1 MCGGGGDDDGAK
13 EMRRQEA
20 ERQAQ
25 IAAGTKNVNEAFGS
39 FTDDYYGGIEKAYL
53 DYYAPQL
60 EQQYKDARQQI
71 ILKSPGGTANSGFAK
86 RMAELEQMY
95 QQELGAISGRAL
107 DTSRGRRAEVEQN
120 RSNLL
125 SQVNTGLKAA
135 SAASLAAE
143 QAKYLSQMPSF
154 SPLADI
160 FAQAT
165 ADVANANIAASN
177 GYKPVTPLVFNKR
190 GNNALNVVN

>member
-1 MCGGGGDDDGAK
+1 MCGGGGGDDGSK
-13 EMRRQEA
+13 ELRRQEA

-25 IAAGTKNVNEAFGS
+25 IAAGTKNVDNAFS
-39 FTDDYYGGIEKAYL
+39 TFNDDYYGQIEQSYN

-60 EQQYKDARQQI
+60 QQQYDDARKTI
-71 ILKSPGGTANSGFAK
+71 ILKAPGGTANSGFAK
-86 RMAELEQMY
+86 RMAELEQQY
-95 QQELGAISGRAL
+95 QQELGSIRGRAL
-107 DTSRGRRAEVEQN
+107 DASRSRRAEVEQN

-143 QAKYLSQMPSF
+143 QAKYLSQPGAF

-165 ADVANANIAASN
+165 ADVANAQAAASN
-177 GYKPVTPLVFNKR
+177 GYKPVTPLIFNSRK
-190 GNNALNVVN
+190 NDALNTVS

>member
-1 MCGGGGDDDGAK
+1 MCGGKKDDGSK
-13 EMRRQEA
+13 ELRRQEA

-25 IAAGTKNVNEAFGS
+25 IAAGTRSVNDAFGS
-39 FTDDYYGGIEKAYL
+39 FTDDYYGGIEKSYL

-60 EQQYKDARQQI
+60 QQQFDEARKEI

-86 RMAELEQMY
+86 RMAELEQQY
-95 QQELGAISGRAL
+95 QQELGAIRGRAV
-107 DTSRGRRAEVEQN
+107 DTSRSRRAEVEQN

-135 SAASLAAE
+135 SAAQLAAE
-143 QAKYLSQMPSF
+143 QAKYLSQPAAF

-165 ADVANANIAASN
+165 ADVANANMAAAS

-190 GNNALNVVN
+190 NNSALTQVN

>member
-1 MCGGGGDDDGAK
+1 MCGGGGSDDGAK

-25 IAAGTKNVNEAFGS
+25 IAAGTKNVNEAFGG
-39 FTDDYYGGIEKAYL
+39 FTDDYYGGIEQAYL
-53 DYYAPQL
+53 EYYAPQL
-60 EQQYKDARQQI
+60 QRQYKDARQQI

-95 QQELGAISGRAL
+95 QQEQGAMRGRAL
-107 DTSRGRRAEVEQN
+107 DASRNRRAEVEQN

-125 SQVNTGLKAA
+125 GQVNTGLKAA
-135 SAASLAAE
+135 SAAELATQ
-143 QAKYLSQMPSF
+143 QAKYLSQPATF

-160 FAQAT
+160 FVQASG
-165 ADVANANIAASN
+165 DLENAKIAAQE
-177 GYKPVTPLVFNKR
+177 GYEGMLPLMFKKSDALRTVT
-190 GNNALNVVN
+190 

>member
-1 MCGGGGDDDGAK
+1 MCGGGGGDDGAK

-25 IAAGTKNVNEAFGS
+25 IAAGTRSVNAAFGG
-39 FTDDYYGGIEKAYL
+39 FTDDYYGGIEKSYL

-60 EQQYKDARQQI
+60 QKQYQDARKNI

-86 RMAELEQMY
+86 RMADLEQTY
-95 QQELGAISGRAL
+95 QQEQGAIRGRAL
-107 DTSRGRRAEVEQN
+107 DASRNRRAEVEQN

-125 SQVNTGLKAA
+125 GQVNTGLKAT

-143 QAKYLSQMPSF
+143 QAKYLSQPAAF

-160 FAQAT
+160 FAQA
-165 ADVANANIAASN
+165 AGDIENARIAAQE
-177 GYKPVTPLVFNKR
+177 GYKP
-190 GNNALNVVN
+190 ALPIMFKKSEALRTVP